1 MKRIHFGTRSRF
13 EKYICFGKR
22 TNFGECMLAGMFLL
36 AMALF
41 WANSSP
47 FGDAGKLYTCLR
59 QQAFG
64 SGDANV
70 SKEQQS
76 AAAVDGLL
84 KEYADTLWQRQKLLD
99 LHGAAAKILHMQ
111 GYYSDLGIYVTDDGR
126 IVSPYAQTSTDYEYG
141 QLLSLKQELDQKGIR
156 LIYVNEPTK
165 YTDDH
170 FFAEQFGV
178 ESYSNRNADLF
189 LQRIRKAGVPVVDL
203 REALAEEGM
212 QAEELFYRTDHHW
225 TVPGGFWATRKIA
238 EALNQYCGYHID
250 LSVYDASRYSFTSW
264 KNCWIMKEASE
275 NILRREIMIPF

>member
-1 MKRIHFGTRSRF
+1 
-13 EKYICFGKR
+13 
-22 TNFGECMLAGMFLL
+22 MLAGMFLL

-41 WANSSP
+41 
-47 FGDAGKLYTCLR
+47 R

-141 QLLSLKQELDQKGIR
+141 QLLSLKQELDQKGVR

-189 LQRIRKAGVPVVDL
+189 LQRIRKAGIPVVDL

-212 QAEELFYRTDHHW
+212 QA
-225 TVPGGFWATRKIA
+225 
-238 EALNQYCGYHID
+238 
-250 LSVYDASRYSFTSW
+250 
-264 KNCWIMKEASE
+264 
-275 NILRREIMIPF
+275 